1 MMEVKILSSRSKMG
15 LECAVN
21 EFLHETSGTIID
33 IKFSTAGGTIGSGGY
48 YCYLACEYSAMIV
61 YDKTT

>member
-1 MMEVKILSSRSKMG
+1 MG

-33 IKFSTAGGTIGSGGY
+33 IKFSTAGGTSGY
-48 YCYLACEYSAMIV
+48 SAKFNSDIEYSAMIV
-61 YDKTT
+61 YDGNA